1 MDPAKREWELVPIT
15 ELLKEVPIVLI
26 LLFRNFLRNIIIKIR
41 TVMNRQ
47 KFIEELKK
55 QSDSVWDIIVIG
67 GGATGLGIAL
77 DGASRGFKTLLLEQS
92 DFAKST
98 SSRSTKLVHGG
109 VRYMAQGD
117 LLLVMEA
124 LHERGLML
132 KNAPH
137 LTFNQEFVIPVYT
150 LWDAFM
156 YTVGLKFY
164 DLLAGRLSMGKSYFI
179 NSKKT
184 LSRLPLLKP
193 KGLKGGIVYHDGQF
207 DDSRMA
213 FALAQ
218 SCAEKGGVV
227 LNYFK
232 VIELLKDSNGK
243 INGVKAVNIP
253 TGEEFMLKAKLVI
266 NATGVF
272 ADEIARM
279 DKKDS
284 KPTIRPSQGVHIV
297 LDKSFLE
304 SDSAIMI
311 PKTTD
316 GRVLF
321 AIPWYNEVVIG
332 TTDTPLDEIS
342 LEPVALEKEINFILQ
357 TAEGYLVKPPRRED
371 ILCVFA
377 GLRPLAANPDNPGS
391 TKEVSRRHK
400 ITLSSSGLLTI
411 IGGKWTT
418 YRRMAEETI
427 DKAIKEG
434 FLKKAKCV
442 TSDLKLTEL
451 TINNISERLHI
462 YGDHH
467 VSIKLMISENPG
479 WGIPVDSRL
488 PYTKAEIL
496 WICRNEMPLNVEDIL
511 ARRTRSMFLNARASG
526 EMASE
531 IADIMAGEFGYDQKW
546 KSDQVDSYN
555 RLVKNYL

>member
-1 MDPAKREWELVPIT
+1 
-15 ELLKEVPIVLI
+15 
-26 LLFRNFLRNIIIKIR
+26 
-41 TVMNRQ
+41 MNRR
-47 KFIEELKK
+47 KLVEELKN
-55 QSDSVWDIIVIG
+55 QPDIIWDLIVIG
-67 GGATGLGIAL
+67 GGATGLGVAQ
-77 DGASRGFKTLLLEQS
+77 DAASRGYKTLLLEQS

-137 LTFNQEFVIPVYT
+137 LTSNQEFVIPVYT
-150 LWDAFM
+150 FWDVIM
-156 YTVGLKFY
+156 YTAGLKFY

-179 NSKKT
+179 NRDKT
-184 LSRLPLLKP
+184 LSRLPLLKS
-193 KGLKGGIVYHDGQF
+193 KGLKGGVVYHDGQF

-218 SCAEKGGVV
+218 SCSEYGGIV

-232 VIELLKDSNGK
+232 VSGLVKDDNGR
-243 INGVKAVNIP
+243 INGVRACDIP
-253 TGEEFMLKAKLVI
+253 SGEEFTLKTKLVI

-279 DKKDS
+279 DNPGV

-297 LDKSFLE
+297 LDKSFLG

-332 TTDTPLDEIS
+332 TTDTPLDTIS

-357 TAEGYLVKPPRRED
+357 TAEDYLIKPPHRED
-371 ILCVFA
+371 ILCIFA
-377 GLRPLAANPDNPGS
+377 GLRPLAADPDNPGS

-400 ITLSSSGLLTI
+400 ISLSKSGLLTI

-427 DKAIKEG
+427 ERAIKAG
-434 FLKKAKCV
+434 FLEKSKCI
-442 TSDLKLTEL
+442 TSHLRLASPVS
-451 TINNISERLHI
+451 NITSERFHI
-462 YGDHH
+462 YGDHT
-467 VSIKLMISENPG
+467 IDIEKIISEKPEMG
-479 WGIPVDSRL
+479 FALDKRL
-488 PYTKAEIL
+488 PYTRAEII
-496 WICRNEMPLNVEDIL
+496 WICRNEMPVNIEDIL
-511 ARRTRSMFLNARASG
+511 ARRTRSLFLNARASAD
-526 EMASE
+526 MAPQV
-531 IADIMAGEFGYDQKW
+531 ADIMAAEFGFDQNW
-546 KSDQVDSYN
+546 KNDQIDSYN
-555 RLVKNYL
+555 RLIKNYI